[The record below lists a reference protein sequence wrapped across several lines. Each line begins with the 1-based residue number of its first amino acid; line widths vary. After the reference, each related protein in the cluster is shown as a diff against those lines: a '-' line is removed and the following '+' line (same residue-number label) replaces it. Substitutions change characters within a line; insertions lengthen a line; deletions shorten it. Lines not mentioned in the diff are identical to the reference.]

1 MASDAINRV
10 STTNFQTHLS
20 FRLPK
25 TVFPMTNMRSAFVF
39 VCYCFA
45 FAMPSCLLA
54 QRCTE
59 RPVIVAQPNMTV
71 SLSPKGE
78 ALLPATAFDEGSY
91 ANCDEVDFA
100 VSRNGWKFD
109 KSITFT
115 CDDVGRPTTITLRV
129 SLKRYSNVYKDM
141 PIQITVTEKENPKI
155 TCPANIKLDC
165 LPRDVDFDIFGT
177 PVATDNCTSEPS
189 ILQAVARDLDAK
201 GNGMVYRTLVAI
213 DNSSNTAYCRQ
224 ILIIQND
231 GLDTSDLILPRDF
244 TTNVCGT
251 RTNPNDL
258 PKSPINYSAPVLKYP
273 TDCRD
278 IRATYS
284 DEVFVSSSSKTCYRI
299 IRHWTIAEISTET
312 NTVATPKIVH
322 HTQTIVVQDVA
333 PPVFDA
339 PNTLDI
345 AYIWGRNIRIPE
357 IKVTDCN
364 PDITVTNDSP
374 YAVAKGKDASGV
386 YPLGETLITFRAED
400 GCGNASLHRL
410 KVNVVDKSGP
420 MVICQSI
427 VLSNFELINGEP
439 TSTIYAREFDAGSYD
454 DVTPP
459 KALEFTIRKGKG
471 GSSTPPTT
479 RFVEFNCNETGKQAL
494 EIWAK
499 DGQGNSSYCVTFC
512 DVQDNLRLC
521 DIKLPTEGTMSGNI
535 RTEEGSG
542 VPNVAVTVLEKF
554 TVPPSISAKSGLF
567 TSPKFPLGFRYT
579 LFPSK
584 DDDLLSGV
592 STYDIILLTRHLNGT
607 DTIKSP
613 YKLIAADINHSG
625 AVTPSDLLEL
635 RKAVSGTTTA
645 FTNNTSWR
653 FVDAKYIFPD
663 STAPSQPPFP
673 ESIRIRNLDT
683 DKSNINF
690 IGVKIGDINGS
701 INNILVQPRAAR
713 NFALHVADKLLK
725 AGEETTVYFEL
736 AQPQQPAIGAQ
747 AVLKFDTDAV
757 DLTEKPEKSE
767 KFDFS
772 QLDKGLLPM
781 IWDETLDNQ
790 HNGMSEAAPIFALR
804 FHAKRDVLLSE
815 ILQMDY
821 QNRLQPEAYTAE
833 GDIMPMRLTFTQLQ
847 NAVEQPEI
855 LQNNPNPFKDR
866 TVIPF
871 YVPENTNATWS
882 FYDITGKILHTET
895 ANYSKGYH
903 QYTFEA
909 GNEVQRGLVFYTFHT
924 DTFSVTKKMVLM
936 K

>member
-1 MASDAINRV
+1 
-10 STTNFQTHLS
+10 
-20 FRLPK
+20 
-25 TVFPMTNMRSAFVF
+25 MTNMRSAFVF

-45 FAMPSCLLA
+45 FAMPSHLLA
-54 QRCTE
+54 QRCNE
-59 RPVIVAQPNMTV
+59 LPVIVAQPNMTI

-78 ALLPATAFDEGSY
+78 ALLPASAFDEGSY

-100 VSRNGWKFD
+100 VSRNGWRFD

-115 CDDVGRPTTITLRV
+115 CDDVARPTAITFRV
-129 SLKRYSNVYKDM
+129 SLKRFASVYKDM
-141 PIQITVTEKENPKI
+141 SIQVTVTEKEVPKI
-155 TCPANIKLDC
+155 TCPPNVKLDC

-177 PVATDNCTSEPS
+177 PVATDNCTTEPS
-189 ILQAVARDLDAK
+189 ILQAVARDLDEK

-251 RTNPNDL
+251 RTTPNDL
-258 PKSPINYSAPVLKYP
+258 PNQPINYSAPVLKLP
-273 TDCRD
+273 TGCRD
-278 IRATYS
+278 IKATYS
-284 DEVFVSSSSKTCYRI
+284 DEVFVNSSSKTCYRI
-299 IRHWTIAEISTET
+299 IRRWTITEVSTAV
-312 NTVATPKIVH
+312 NTITDPKTVR
-322 HTQTIVVQDVA
+322 HTQTIVVEDTA

-339 PNTLDI
+339 PNALDI

-357 IKVTDCN
+357 PKITDCN
-364 PDITVTNDSP
+364 PNITVTNDSP
-374 YAVAKGKDASGV
+374 YSLAKGRDASGV
-386 YPLGETLITFRAED
+386 YPLGEVTITFRAED
-400 GCGNASLHRL
+400 GCGNASFHRM
-410 KVNVVDKSGP
+410 KVNVLDKSGP
-420 MVICQSI
+420 IVICEGI
-427 VLSNFELINGEP
+427 VLANFELVNGEP
-439 TSTIYAREFDAGSYD
+439 VSQIYARAFDAGSYD

-459 KALEFTIRKGKG
+459 KALQFTIRKGKG
-471 GSSTPPTT
+471 GSPTPPTT
-479 RFVEFNCNETGKQAL
+479 SFVEFNCNETGRQPV

-521 DIKLPTEGTMSGNI
+521 DIKLPTDGTMSGKI
-535 RTEEGSG
+535 HTEEGS
-542 VPNVAVTVLEKF
+542 VIPNVSVTVLEKF
-554 TVPPSISAKSGLF
+554 NIPPVFTAKTGLY
-567 TSPKFPLGFRYT
+567 TSPKLPLGFRYT
-579 LFPSK
+579 LFPKK

-592 STYDIILLTRHLNGT
+592 STYDVILLTRHLNGI

-613 YKLIAADINHSG
+613 YKLIAADINRSG

-635 RKAVSGTTTA
+635 RKAIAGTTTA
-645 FTNNTSWR
+645 FPNNTSWR

-663 STAPSQPPFP
+663 STAPSQPAFP
-673 ESIRIRNLDT
+673 ETIRIRNLDT

-701 INNILVQPRAAR
+701 INNILVQPRADHS
-713 NFALHVADKLLK
+713 FALHTADKLLK
-725 AGEETTVYFEL
+725 TGEETTIYFEL
-736 AQPQQPAIGAQ
+736 PVQPQPTVIGAQ
-747 AVLKFDTDAV
+747 AVLKFNTNAV
-757 DLTEKPEKSE
+757 DLTEKPEKAE

-781 IWDETLDNQ
+781 IWDEKLAHPQ
-790 HNGMSEAAPIFALR
+790 HNTSEAAPIFALR
-804 FHAKRDVLLSE
+804 FRAKRDVLLSE
-815 ILQMDY
+815 ILQLDD

-833 GDIMPMRLTFTQLQ
+833 GDIMPMRLTFTPLQ

-871 YVPENTNATWS
+871 YVPAATTATWS
-882 FYDITGKILHTET
+882 FYDIAGKMLYTET
-895 ANYSKGYH
+895 VNYAKGYH

-909 GNEVQRGLVFYTFHT
+909 GHEIKRGLVFYTFRT
-924 DTFSVTKKMVLM
+924 PTFSVTKKMVLISE
-936 K
+936 KF